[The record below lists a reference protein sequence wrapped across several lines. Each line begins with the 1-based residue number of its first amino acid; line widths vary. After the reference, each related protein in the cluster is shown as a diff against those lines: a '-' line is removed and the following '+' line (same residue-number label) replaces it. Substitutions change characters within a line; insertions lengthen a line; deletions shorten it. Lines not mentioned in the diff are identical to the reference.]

1 MTSINFKA
9 ACFDLNGT
17 LIDTGPSH
25 RAAERA
31 TVRAF
36 GFDDLTADHPVTF
49 GTGVIPGAQLVAEHY
64 GIDSVEEVLAEYL
77 RQWKRI
83 AEEGID
89 LLPGAESTVRKVA
102 GPGPWSRS

>member
-49 GTGVIPGAQLVAEHY
+49 GTGVIPGA
-64 GIDSVEEVLAEYL
+64 
-77 RQWKRI
+77 
-83 AEEGID
+83 
-89 LLPGAESTVRKVA
+89 
-102 GPGPWSRS
+102 

>member
-1 MTSINFKA
+1 MTSINFEA
-9 ACFDLNGT
+9 ACVDLNGT

-64 GIDSVEEVLAEYL
+64 GIDSVEEVLAE
-77 RQWKRI
+77 
-83 AEEGID
+83 
-89 LLPGAESTVRKVA
+89 
-102 GPGPWSRS
+102 